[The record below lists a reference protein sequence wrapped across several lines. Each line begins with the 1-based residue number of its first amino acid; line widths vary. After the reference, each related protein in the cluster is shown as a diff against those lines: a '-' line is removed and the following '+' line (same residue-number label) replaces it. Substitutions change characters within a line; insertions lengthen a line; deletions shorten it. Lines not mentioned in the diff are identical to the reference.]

1 MKVDSMRKGL
11 ILGVLVGLSFV
22 LTLSFLPGCVATF
35 PYQKNT
41 VEIEPERTQVVS
53 LQKVGIWDSASSYLG
68 GLKES
73 LANYVPVG
81 RNILRNLRQFGLGL
95 LEKLRRM
102 GGKVVEVFKL
112 MWEEGEEQGRFP
124 RHRNPLEI
132 REESFLPA
140 ALIALY
146 AKVVALQVSGEWDSA
161 SSQLKRT
168 LFSYIPEPLR
178 YIFTR
183 LNELI
188 QTVGDK
194 LKKVKED
201 IDACE
206 ALLRQGEIDEAGE
219 VLEGAWETLLET
231 ERILDDLD
239 SAVGELRGKIGASAA
254 EKLREEI
261 APLAEL
267 AEEYKERIQDLYRE
281 VKEGKRREA
290 TFLEIWVAERKVVLG
305 DSLEILG
312 SLEGEEGK
320 PLAERKVDILL
331 EEEKVLEI
339 ATAEDGK
346 FKGRIDFPFL
356 YKRDVRVLAFFVPQ
370 GEDEEKYYGDT
381 SNEVLIEPIFY
392 TPIIKA
398 TYQEPVYPVLPF
410 KVQGELILEG
420 EPLRDYPVRIK
431 VEEKIIEVSSDEAG
445 KFEAEVSLPSG
456 VGKTFP
462 LRIFT
467 PSRKRIGPASLI
479 INLPISYKVPSM
491 MVELPSVAAPFP
503 PLEVK
508 GEVDL
513 EGGLMERPVVRVI
526 TGEKNITT
534 VVEEKSF
541 QIKIS
546 IPLASF
552 SGWKEINLFLYPQE
566 AWISSLNRREKVL
579 LVNPITLFPFFA
591 LLALFIGVSRRR
603 KRGIEEAKG
612 VLEEEKEGL
621 PEKEEAPEEKEIA
634 KLRGTYTPI
643 RIYAEAVDWVSHL
656 TGTEQAPGHTIKE
669 YLELIKESLGQRYA
683 DFDFISLVTERFL
696 YRLRRVS
703 EEELTEARKWLSR
716 LKRGR

>member
-1 MKVDSMRKGL
+1 MALS
-11 ILGVLVGLSFV
+11 ILSILSF
-22 LTLSFLPGCVATF
+22 SSG
-35 PYQKNT
+35 Y
-41 VEIEPERTQVVS
+41 
-53 LQKVGIWDSASSYLG
+53 SA
-68 GLKES
+68 
-73 LANYVPVG
+73 N
-81 RNILRNLRQFGLGL
+81 
-95 LEKLRRM
+95 
-102 GGKVVEVFKL
+102 
-112 MWEEGEEQGRFP
+112 FP

-132 REESFLPA
+132 QEESFLPT

-146 AKVVALQVSGEWDSA
+146 ARVVKLQVSGEWDLA
-161 SSQLKRT
+161 SSQLRRT
-168 LFSYIPEPLR
+168 LLSYIPESLR

-183 LNELI
+183 FNELI

-201 IDACE
+201 IDSSE
-206 ALLRQGEIDEAGE
+206 ALLSQGEIDEAGE
-219 VLEGAWETLLET
+219 VLEGAWETLLEI
-231 ERILDDLD
+231 ERILGNLD
-239 SAVGELRGKIGASAA
+239 SAVDELRGKIGASVA

-267 AEEYKERIQDLYRE
+267 AEEYKRKIEDLYRE

-305 DSLEILG
+305 DSLEISG
-312 SLEGEEGK
+312 SLEREKGR

-331 EEEKVLEI
+331 QKEKILEV
-339 ATAEDGK
+339 ATGEDGK

-356 YKRDVRVLAFFVPQ
+356 YKKDVRVLAFFIPQ

-410 KVQGELILEG
+410 EVQGELILEG
-420 EPLRDYPVRIK
+420 EPLRDYPVKIK
-431 VEEKIIEVSSDEAG
+431 VGGKIIEVSSDEAG
-445 KFEAEVSLPSG
+445 KFGAEVSLPSG
-456 VGKTFP
+456 VGRTFP

-467 PSRKRIGPASLI
+467 PSRKIIGPASLI
-479 INLPISYKVPSM
+479 INLPISYKLPSL
-491 MVELPSVAAPFP
+491 MVELPWVVTPFS

-513 EGGLMERPVVRVI
+513 AGGLMERPAVRVI
-526 TGEKNITT
+526 AGEENITS

-541 QIKIS
+541 EVKIS

-566 AWISSLNRREKVL
+566 AWISSLERREKVL
-579 LVNPITLFPFFA
+579 LVNPLTLFPFFA

-603 KRGIEEAKG
+603 KRGIEEAEG
-612 VLEEEKEGL
+612 VLEEQKEGL
-621 PEKEEAPEEKEIA
+621 PEEETPEEKEIA
-634 KLRGTYTPI
+634 RLRGRYTPI
-643 RIYAEAVDWVSHL
+643 RIYAEAVDWVTRC
-656 TGTEQAPGHTIKE
+656 TGIGQTPGHTIKE
-669 YLELIKESLGQRYA
+669 YLELIKEPLGQRYA
-683 DFDFISLVTERFL
+683 DFDFISLVMERFL

-703 EEELTEARKWLSR
+703 EEELTEARKRLSR
-716 LKRGR
+716 LKRER

>member
-1 MKVDSMRKGL
+1 MRKGL
-11 ILGVLVGLSFV
+11 ILGGLVGLSFM

-41 VEIEPERTQVVS
+41 LEIEPERAQIIS
-53 LQKVGIWDSASSYLG
+53 LQRVRIWDSASSYLG
-68 GLKES
+68 GLREF
-73 LANYVPVG
+73 LANYIPGG
-81 RNILRNLRQFGLGL
+81 RNILRSLRQFGQGL
-95 LEKLRRM
+95 LEKLRRI
-102 GGKVVEVFKL
+102 GGKVVGVFKL
-112 MWEEGEEQGRFP
+112 VWKEGEEQGRFP

-146 AKVVALQVSGEWDSA
+146 AKVVALQVSGEWDLA
-161 SSQLKRT
+161 SSQLKRS
-168 LFSYIPEPLR
+168 LLSYIPEPLR

-183 LNELI
+183 FNELI

-206 ALLRQGEIDEAGE
+206 ALLKQGQIDETGE
-219 VLEGAWETLLET
+219 VLEGAWETLLEA
-231 ERILDDLD
+231 ERILADLD
-239 SAVGELRGKIGASAA
+239 SAVDELRGKIGAGAA
-254 EKLREEI
+254 QKLREEI

-267 AEEYKERIQDLYRE
+267 AEEYKRKIEELYRE

-290 TFLEIWVAERKVVLG
+290 TFLEISLAERKVVLG
-305 DSLEILG
+305 DSLEIWG
-312 SLEGEEGK
+312 SLQREKGK
-320 PLAERKVDILL
+320 PLPERKVDILL
-331 EEEKVLEI
+331 EEEKILEV
-339 ATAEDGK
+339 ATGEDGK
-346 FKGRIDFPFL
+346 FKGRIDFPSL
-356 YKRDVRVLAFFVPQ
+356 YKKEVRVLAFFVPQ
-370 GEDEEKYYGDT
+370 GEDEEKYYGCT
-381 SNEVLIEPIFY
+381 SNEVLIKPIFH

-398 TYQEPVYPVLPF
+398 TYQGPVYPVLPF
-410 KVQGELILEG
+410 KVQGELMLEG

-445 KFEAEVSLPSG
+445 KFEAELSLPSG
-456 VGKTFP
+456 VGRTFP

-467 PSRKRIGPASLI
+467 PSRKIIGPASLI
-479 INLPISYKVPSM
+479 MNLPISYKLPSM
-491 MVELPSVAAPFP
+491 MVEVPSVAAPFS

-513 EGGLMERPVVRVI
+513 EGGLMEKPIVRVI
-526 TGEKNITT
+526 TGGENITT

-541 QIKIS
+541 EVKIN

-579 LVNPITLFPFFA
+579 LVNPLTLFPFLA

-621 PEKEEAPEEKEIA
+621 PEKEEAPEEKEIT

-669 YLELIKESLGQRYA
+669 YLELVKQPLGQRYA

-696 YRLRRVS
+696 YRLMRVS
-703 EEELTEARKWLSR
+703 EEELAEARKRLSR
-716 LKRGR
+716 LKGER

>member
-1 MKVDSMRKGL
+1 MRKGL
-11 ILGVLVGLSFV
+11 ILGGLVGLSFV
-22 LTLSFLPGCVATF
+22 LTLSFLPGYAATF
-35 PYQKNT
+35 PYQKKT
-41 VEIEPERTQVVS
+41 VEIEPERAQVATF
-53 LQKVGIWDSASSYLG
+53 QRAGMWDSASSYLG

-73 LANYVPVG
+73 LAKYIPVG
-81 RNILRNLRQFGLGL
+81 RNILRSLRELGLGL

-102 GGKVVEVFKL
+102 GGKVVGVFKSV
-112 MWEEGEEQGRFP
+112 WEEGEEQGRFP

-146 AKVVALQVSGEWDSA
+146 ARVVKLQTSGEWDLA
-161 SSQLKRT
+161 SSQLRRT
-168 LFSYIPEPLR
+168 LLSYIPEPLR

-206 ALLRQGEIDEAGE
+206 ALLKQGEIDEAGE

-239 SAVGELRGKIGASAA
+239 SAVDELRGKLGASAA

-267 AEEYKERIQDLYRE
+267 AEEYKRKIQDLYRE

-290 TFLEIWVAERKVVLG
+290 TFLEISVAERKVVVG
-305 DSLEILG
+305 DSFEISG
-312 SLEGEEGK
+312 SLEREKGK
-320 PLAERKVDILL
+320 PLAEKKVDILL
-331 EEEKVLEI
+331 EEEKVLEV
-339 ATAEDGK
+339 ATGEDGK

-356 YKRDVRVLAFFVPQ
+356 YKKDVQVLVFFIPQ

-410 KVQGELILEG
+410 KVQGELMLEG
-420 EPLRDYPVRIK
+420 EPLRDYPVKIK

-467 PSRKRIGPASLI
+467 PSREIIGPASLI

-491 MVELPSVAAPFP
+491 MVELPSVAVPFS

-513 EGGLMERPVVRVI
+513 EGGLMERPAVRVI
-526 TGEKNITT
+526 TGGENITT
-534 VVEEKSF
+534 VVEGKSF
-541 QIKIS
+541 QVKIS

-566 AWISSLNRREKVL
+566 AWISSLNRRERVL
-579 LVNPITLFPFFA
+579 LVNPLTLFPFFA

-603 KRGIEEAKG
+603 KKETEEVEG
-612 VLEEEKEGL
+612 VLEKRKEGL
-621 PEKEEAPEEKEIA
+621 PEEEEAPEEKEIT

-643 RIYAEAVDWVSHL
+643 RIYAEAVDWVSRC
-656 TGTEQAPGHTIKE
+656 TGIGQAPGHTIKE
-669 YLELIKESLGQRYA
+669 YLELVKEPLGQRYA

-703 EEELTEARKWLSR
+703 EEELAEARKRLSR